1 MLKIVSADRPGDG
14 ATLRLEGRVIGPWVD
29 ELRRACQ
36 RVLVTDTRLTL
47 DLHEVA
53 FVERDGLELLRSLAD
68 QGVAVVNCPAFVHE
82 QLRAL
87 CRCQR
92 TPPTPRNWGRPCT
105 PKPKHP

>member
-1 MLKIVSADRPGDG
+1 MPMSSARTRDMLKIVSADRPGDG

-53 FVERDGLELLRSLAD
+53 FVERAGLELLRSLAD
-68 QGVAVVNCPAFVHE
+68 EGVAVVNCPAFVHE

-87 CRCQR
+87 CRC
-92 TPPTPRNWGRPCT
+92 
-105 PKPKHP
+105 